1 MIDKLP
7 VIDLIHLVQ
16 TAENNRMLKCGGS
29 KKSFV
34 MSGIRI
40 LLGESEFS
48 EYEGQISSTID
59 MLVEI
64 GHDPNVLNF
73 TNRYC
78 GCLRSKKTK
87 NV

>member
-1 MIDKLP
+1 MAMIDKLP
-7 VIDLIHLVQ
+7 ELIDLVQ
-16 TAENNRMLKCGGS
+16 QAEDNRLLKCGGS

-48 EYEGQISSTID
+48 EYKGVISSTID
-59 MLVEI
+59 MLVTV

-73 TNRYC
+73 ANRYC

-87 NV
+87 KV

>member
-7 VIDLIHLVQ
+7 ELIDLVQ
-16 TAENNRMLKCGGS
+16 QAEDNRLLKSGGS
-29 KKSFV
+29 KKKFV
-34 MSGIRI
+34 MSGIRM
-40 LLGESEFS
+40 LLGESEFC
-48 EYEGQISSTID
+48 EYEGVISSTID

-78 GCLRSKKTK
+78 GCLRSKKDK
-87 NV
+87 KM

>member
-7 VIDLIHLVQ
+7 ELIDLVQ
-16 TAENNRMLKCGGS
+16 QAEDNRLLKCGGS

-34 MSGIRI
+34 MSGIRM
-40 LLGESEFS
+40 LLGESEFTQ
-48 EYEGQISSTID
+48 YEGVISSTID

-78 GCLRSKKTK
+78 GCFRSKKPK
-87 NV
+87 KL